1 MKKIMKKQPTP
12 PKKYTAKDS
21 AEFVAIGKRFDANMA
36 KLKPYTKKIY
46 NTGGGYEGSR
56 IINAPAGLQ
65 GQANRQLDSMGR
77 NPYAPTYIQREKAKA
92 GSGGGMKSTKSGS
105 KTKPSP
111 MKSTMK
117 SVGKLTKVTMKPV
130 SKLTKVTKKVVSK
143 KSPMGKSTK

>member
-1 MKKIMKKQPTP
+1 MKKSIKKSQPKP
-12 PKKYTAKDS
+12 PVKKYTAQDS
-21 AEFVAIGKRFDANMA
+21 AEFVAVGKRFDANMA

-92 GSGGGMKSTKSGS
+92 GSGGGMKSTKVAS
-105 KTKPSP
+105 KAKPMTKA
-111 MKSTMK
+111 KSKSMPVKK
-117 SVGKLTKVTMKPV
+117 SVA
-130 SKLTKVTKKVVSK
+130 
-143 KSPMGKSTK
+143 KSTKK